1 MHINSRML
9 KTSAVISN
17 ALLVIGL
24 VCLFMMKLVLAITFF
39 AVSLSISL
47 VVFNMM
53 FRDRTTMKVIVNAS
67 FLIVILA
74 IVLAYFLLS
83 K

>member
-17 ALLVIGL
+17 TLLVIGL
-24 VCLFMMKLVLAITFF
+24 ACLFMMKLVLAITFF

-74 IVLAYFLLS
+74 IVVAYFLLS

>member
-9 KTSAVISN
+9 KTSVVISN
-17 ALLVIGL
+17 TLLVIGL

-74 IVLAYFLLS
+74 IVVAYFLLS

>member
-74 IVLAYFLLS
+74 IVVAYFLLS

>member
-1 MHINSRML
+1 ML

-17 ALLVIGL
+17 TLLVIDL

-74 IVLAYFLLS
+74 IVVAYFLLS

>member
-17 ALLVIGL
+17 TLLVIGL
-24 VCLFMMKLVLAITFF
+24 VWLFMMKLVLAITFF

-74 IVLAYFLLS
+74 IVVAYFLLS

>member
-1 MHINSRML
+1 
-9 KTSAVISN
+9 T
-17 ALLVIGL
+17 LLVIGL

-74 IVLAYFLLS
+74 IVVAYFLLS

>member
-47 VVFNMM
+47 FVFNMM

-74 IVLAYFLLS
+74 IVVAYFLLS

>member
-17 ALLVIGL
+17 KLLVIGL

-74 IVLAYFLLS
+74 IVVAYFLLS

>member
-1 MHINSRML
+1 ML

-17 ALLVIGL
+17 ILLVIGL

-74 IVLAYFLLS
+74 IVVAYFLLS

>member
-1 MHINSRML
+1 ML

-17 ALLVIGL
+17 TLLVIGL
-24 VCLFMMKLVLAITFF
+24 VCLFMKLVLAITFF

-74 IVLAYFLLS
+74 IVVAYFLLF

>member
-1 MHINSRML
+1 ML

-17 ALLVIGL
+17 TLLVIGL
-24 VCLFMMKLVLAITFF
+24 VWLFMMKLVLAITFF

-74 IVLAYFLLS
+74 IVVAYFLLS

>member
-1 MHINSRML
+1 MISIYFISL
-9 KTSAVISN
+9 SLCEIVI
-17 ALLVIGL
+17 A
-24 VCLFMMKLVLAITFF
+24 LAI
-39 AVSLSISL
+39 SLSISL

-74 IVLAYFLLS
+74 IVVAYFLLS

>member
-1 MHINSRML
+1 
-9 KTSAVISN
+9 
-17 ALLVIGL
+17 LVIGL

-74 IVLAYFLLS
+74 IVVAYFLLS

>member
-1 MHINSRML
+1 
-9 KTSAVISN
+9 
-17 ALLVIGL
+17 LLVIGL

-74 IVLAYFLLS
+74 IVVAYFLLS

>member
-1 MHINSRML
+1 
-9 KTSAVISN
+9 
-17 ALLVIGL
+17 
-24 VCLFMMKLVLAITFF
+24 MKLVLAITFF

-74 IVLAYFLLS
+74 IVVAYFLLS

>member
-1 MHINSRML
+1 
-9 KTSAVISN
+9 
-17 ALLVIGL
+17 L

-74 IVLAYFLLS
+74 IVVAYFLLS

>member
-1 MHINSRML
+1 
-9 KTSAVISN
+9 
-17 ALLVIGL
+17 VIGL

-74 IVLAYFLLS
+74 IVVAYFLLS

>member
-1 MHINSRML
+1 ML

-17 ALLVIGL
+17 KLLVIGL

-74 IVLAYFLLS
+74 IVVAYFLLS

>member
-1 MHINSRML
+1 ML
-9 KTSAVISN
+9 KTSVVISN
-17 ALLVIGL
+17 TLLVIGL

-74 IVLAYFLLS
+74 IVVAYFLLS

>member
-1 MHINSRML
+1 
-9 KTSAVISN
+9 TSAVISN
-17 ALLVIGL
+17 TLLVICL

-53 FRDRTTMKVIVNAS
+53 FIDRTTMKVIVNAS

-74 IVLAYFLLS
+74 IVVAYFLLS

>member
-9 KTSAVISN
+9 KTSSVISN
-17 ALLVIGL
+17 TLLVIGL

-74 IVLAYFLLS
+74 IVVAYFLLS

>member
-9 KTSAVISN
+9 KTSTVISN
-17 ALLVIGL
+17 TLLVIGL

-74 IVLAYFLLS
+74 IVVAYFLLS

>member
-17 ALLVIGL
+17 TLLVTGL

-74 IVLAYFLLS
+74 IVVAYFLLS

>member
-1 MHINSRML
+1 ML

-17 ALLVIGL
+17 TLLVIGL
-24 VCLFMMKLVLAITFF
+24 VFLFMMKLVLAITFF

-74 IVLAYFLLS
+74 IVVAYFLLS

>member
-1 MHINSRML
+1 MYKRQ
-9 KTSAVISN
+9 
-17 ALLVIGL
+17 GL

-74 IVLAYFLLS
+74 IVVAYFLLS

>member
-1 MHINSRML
+1 ML

-17 ALLVIGL
+17 TLLVIGL
-24 VCLFMMKLVLAITFF
+24 VYLFMMKLVLAITFF

-74 IVLAYFLLS
+74 IVVAYFLLS

>member
-1 MHINSRML
+1 
-9 KTSAVISN
+9 
-17 ALLVIGL
+17 
-24 VCLFMMKLVLAITFF
+24 LFMMKLVLAITFF

-74 IVLAYFLLS
+74 IVVAYFLLS

>member
-1 MHINSRML
+1 ML

-17 ALLVIGL
+17 TLLVNGL

-74 IVLAYFLLS
+74 IVVAYFLLS

>member
-17 ALLVIGL
+17 TLFVIGL

-74 IVLAYFLLS
+74 IVVAYFLLS

>member
-9 KTSAVISN
+9 KTSAVIPN
-17 ALLVIGL
+17 TLLVIGL

-74 IVLAYFLLS
+74 IVVAYFLLS

>member
-1 MHINSRML
+1 ML

-17 ALLVIGL
+17 TLLVTGL

-74 IVLAYFLLS
+74 IVVAYFLLS